1 MSTLYPVNTEELLTV
16 PGVGAG
22 KAARY
27 GKEFTE
33 VIARYVED
41 NEIERPTDVRV
52 KFIANKSNRKV
63 AIIQAIDRKVDLDQM
78 CESLGLEFPE
88 FLDELEAIVEA
99 GTKIDIDYYMNDV
112 FEEDQLEEM
121 TAYFEES
128 EDGDVETAIQEL
140 GGEFDEDDIRLVR
153 VKFISDRGN

>member
-1 MSTLYPVNTEELLTV
+1 MTRC
-16 PGVGAG
+16 
-22 KAARY
+22 AR
-27 GKEFTE
+27 
-33 VIARYVED
+33 V
-41 NEIERPTDVRV
+41 
-52 KFIANKSNRKV
+52 S
-63 AIIQAIDRKVDLDQM
+63 
-78 CESLGLEFPE
+78 GLEFPE